1 MSCVQNNSFGFWKL
15 DCTTVVTSGSFK
27 VRTRLMHVCFSF
39 CLSSEYAFKAINQGG
54 LTSVAVRGKD
64 CVVVVTQKK
73 VPVSIHQTHYKHAGV
88 CVSVSSQSLSLWFV
102 ALLEEYA
109 CGERFSFVFCLF
121 LHFFFLRTSCW
132 TPWQSHICSGLQTT
146 LAVLWPAW
154 LVSSVLS
161 NRWRAAKLNSRV
173 LKSFCQQI
181 SNPAIKLSVT
191 TKLVKRSKSL

>member
-1 MSCVQNNSFGFWKL
+1 M
-15 DCTTVVTSGSFK
+15 TSGSFK

-121 LHFFFLRTSCW
+121 LHFFFSGQAVGRLDSHTSV
-132 TPWQSHICSGLQTT
+132 QDYRQH
-146 LAVLWPAW
+146 W
-154 LVSSVLS
+154 LCYD
-161 NRWRAAKLNSRV
+161 RHDW
-173 LKSFCQQI
+173 
-181 SNPAIKLSVT
+181 
-191 TKLVKRSKSL
+191 